1 MRAFEDEDIVNSNPD
16 NVSSKPYK
24 TVKSADVARSK
35 NWSGMRFGFAEIT
48 YIGKV
53 SSNLFSKS
61 DYFFAIFIMGVSFLY
76 LYFLFVLEF
85 EFISSLSP
93 SVRIELTIGMWD
105 KHKKKLNCIEI
116 QIKMNLSMLFIKK

>member
-1 MRAFEDEDIVNSNPD
+1 M
-16 NVSSKPYK
+16 
-24 TVKSADVARSK
+24 KSADVARSK
-35 NWSGMRFGFAEIT
+35 NLSGMRFGFAEIT

-76 LYFLFVLEF
+76 LYFIFVLEF

-93 SVRIELTIGMWD
+93 SVRIELTIGM
-105 KHKKKLNCIEI
+105 
-116 QIKMNLSMLFIKK
+116 